1 MLALPTFQEPFVV
14 ETDASDYGIGA
25 VLHQQGHPIA
35 YVSKALGPRT
45 QGLST
50 YEKESL
56 AILLAVDQWKA
67 YLQPAEFIIQTDQRS
82 LTHLTDQKLH
92 SYWQQKAMTKLM
104 GYQYKI
110 CYKKGD
116 TNEAANALSRATHA
130 TSVLSAISVAQPV
143 WLQSLQDSYAD
154 NSDAQQVLSYLSLQ
168 SPQGHFSLQQGIIKY
183 KSAIWLGHSE
193 QLQQKVLH

>member
-1 MLALPTFQEPFVV
+1 
-14 ETDASDYGIGA
+14 
-25 VLHQQGHPIA
+25 
-35 YVSKALGPRT
+35 
-45 QGLST
+45 
-50 YEKESL
+50 
-56 AILLAVDQWKA
+56 
-67 YLQPAEFIIQTDQRS
+67 
-82 LTHLTDQKLH
+82 
-92 SYWQQKAMTKLM
+92 MTKLM

-116 TNEAANALSRATHA
+116 TNKAADALSRATHA

-154 NSDAQQVLSYLSLQ
+154 NSDSQQVLSSLSLQ

-193 QLQQKVLH
+193 QLQQKVVHQFHASSLGGHSGFLVTY